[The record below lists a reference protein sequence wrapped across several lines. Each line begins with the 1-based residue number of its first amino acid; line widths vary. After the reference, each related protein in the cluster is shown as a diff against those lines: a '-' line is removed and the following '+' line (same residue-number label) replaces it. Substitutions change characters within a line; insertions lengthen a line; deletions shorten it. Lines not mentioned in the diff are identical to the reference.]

1 MSFESDTQLPPLQFK
16 GEIMDFDLGLDIDH
30 RKRRRNRTTQSCLNC
45 HTSKRKKETMFEVY
59 TAWARMTPTS
69 TRLHVSEIGSRSSKV
84 WFENYGPHPKWA
96 EPNYCDGDS
105 TEKWHSRSSKRLQTQ
120 KTRRDLDIDGS
131 HSGSASIHLP
141 STVKIEQAAELS
153 QQQQLYRVATSSS
166 SSTLHDAHSASQSY
180 YRTPPQTNSQ
190 PFGSPTDDSAA
201 YYSSS
206 SSNSPLGYEHRYNDG
221 SVHAG
226 PDHYAQSYVRPSN
239 NSSSTIHVSCPCL
252 TNPAAG
258 NPLIALTNQ
267 LRNTLHQLRQ
277 LPEHH
282 SHNDCLV
289 LTRILDLDDTMHG
302 SDPGYHS
309 DTRYDGLP
317 TPTDSELLS
326 PTSSSGHSG
335 LGNNMQDWQA
345 MSHPSGYDHYFQ
357 VSSGEHATYQKPY
370 HIVQ

>member
-1 MSFESDTQLPPLQFK
+1 
-16 GEIMDFDLGLDIDH
+16 MDFDLGLDIDH

-45 HTSKRKKETMFEVY
+45 HTSKRKCDRKRPCSRCIQLGLTGLCVYEVDDPALRDDPNVDET
-59 TAWARMTPTS
+59 
-69 TRLHVSEIGSRSSKV
+69 TRLRNRIAELESLVRELRGK
-84 WFENYGPHPKWA
+84 PHPKWA